1 MLGSKMAVGCSKGK
15 MALRFLTNGT
25 RCGVGSEVIHG
36 GMELRDRNKF
46 DEPVRFQKKKSQGY
60 ELQVFFVHLRYILN

>member
-25 RCGVGSEVIHG
+25 RCGVGSEVIHE

-46 DEPVRFQKKKSQGY
+46 DKPVRFKKKKNHRDMNY
-60 ELQVFFVHLRYILN
+60 RCFLFI

>member
-46 DEPVRFQKKKSQGY
+46 DEPVRFQKKKITG
-60 ELQVFFVHLRYILN
+60 I